1 MRVLIVNTSER
12 AGGAA
17 VAARRLMEALNNSGV
32 KAKML
37 VRDKETEHIA
47 GMQEAGIIISIN
59 NDPDAPINKIA
70 DYVINGTVEEVVP
83 KLIKYYKQNSK

>member
-37 VRDKETEHIA
+37 VLA
-47 GMQEAGIIISIN
+47 CLA
-59 NDPDAPINKIA
+59 
-70 DYVINGTVEEVVP
+70 
-83 KLIKYYKQNSK
+83 L